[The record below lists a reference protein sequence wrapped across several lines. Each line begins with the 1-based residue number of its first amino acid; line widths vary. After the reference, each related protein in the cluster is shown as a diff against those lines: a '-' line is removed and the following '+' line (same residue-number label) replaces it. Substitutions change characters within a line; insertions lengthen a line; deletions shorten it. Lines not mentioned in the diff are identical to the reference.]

1 MSIFVCMRVW
11 MLMCVWVEFKFAYRL
26 TFIGDPYAL
35 KHAALMQWNI
45 YIHMDMY
52 VCMCISVGWWF
63 VHSCGC
69 VCVRAANACC
79 CGSFTFNEIIRQP
92 TIHGSS
98 SKCQRRIAQFR
109 VCLLSQPPCAA
120 LKLTSLTVQRTL
132 LWQLSLR
139 LLACLSFQLFCIIE
153 ASLTKKQLIAAGEW
167 MSLTHTCKLIFVC
180 IVRYVF
186 ILIIASVS

>member
-1 MSIFVCMRVW
+1 MRALRKYYTLPHASKQFRERTFSLRPRPFTFASKSDLKAPLQPATRSAQSSCQLAIVEKLMSIFVCMRVW

-35 KHAALMQWNI
+35 KHAALMQRNI
-45 YIHMDMY
+45 YIHMHMY

-98 SKCQRRIAQFR
+98 SKCQRRIAQLR

-120 LKLTSLTVQRTL
+120 
-132 LWQLSLR
+132 
-139 LLACLSFQLFCIIE
+139 
-153 ASLTKKQLIAAGEW
+153 
-167 MSLTHTCKLIFVC
+167 
-180 IVRYVF
+180 
-186 ILIIASVS
+186 